1 MSDTETPT
9 ETPST
14 TLYVS
19 PIADPLM
26 GGKLNA
32 RAMKLVKKAATSK
45 NIRRGVPEVLKAIR
59 KGQKG
64 MVLLAADVYP
74 VDVIAHV
81 PAYCEKKGIPYAYVP
96 SRQSL
101 GTACQT
107 KRAASVVLVTEPKD
121 DSTYTKTYE
130 QVHKG
135 VLAINPYL

>member
-32 RAMKLVKKAATSK
+32 RAMKLVKEGPS
-45 NIRRGVPEVLKAIR
+45 G

-96 SRQSL
+96 SRQAL

-107 KRAASVVLVTEPKD
+107 KRAASVVLVTEPKE

>member
-1 MSDTETPT
+1 MSDSEA
-9 ETPST
+9 PSTTT

-45 NIRRGVPEVLKAIR
+45 CIRRGVPEVLKAVR

-64 MVLLAADVYP
+64 MILLAADVYP
-74 VDVIAHV
+74 VDVISHV
-81 PAYCEKKGIPYAYVP
+81 PAYCEKNGIAYAYVP
-96 SRQSL
+96 SRQVL

-107 KRAASVVLVTEPKD
+107 KRAASVVLVVEPKD

-135 VLAINPYL
+135 ILAINPYL